1 MLTELKAWLW
11 LSRRVPLGPAWYLLE
26 QFETPEQVYFA
37 DAGAYDLMPKLTA
50 AHRKQLLNKSLD
62 DIDGILG
69 DCDSADIHILTW
81 QDADYPERVR
91 NIDLPP
97 LVLYYR
103 GKLPRFD
110 EEIAIA
116 MAGTRKATPYGR
128 KVAAELAFQMTRLG
142 GLVLTGIVE
151 GCDEY
156 SATAAL
162 KAGGPLVCVVAG
174 GVDVPYYSTP
184 SSQHLLEDVAACG
197 CIISQQPPK
206 TPHLGDLFAL
216 RNRLLTALAVGTVCV
231 EAPERSGVLG
241 VAALALD
248 QGRDVFAVPA
258 NIDAEAAKGTNHLLS
273 SGEAICVCS
282 GSDVLEHYWALFPQ
296 KKKSPTTL
304 TKQQTQHR
312 LQASPQ
318 TEAPAQPAESSAPSP
333 QIVDEPSL
341 PVLDL
346 NENLNQFT
354 DDEITVLRALEQS
367 DMVTDS
373 IVIETDLPVRRVSA
387 TLTVL
392 TIRGYV
398 KQLPG
403 GRFQAAVRLL

>member
-11 LSRRVPLGPAWYLLE
+11 LSRRVPVGPAWYLLE
-26 QFETPEQVYFA
+26 HFETPEQVYFA
-37 DAGAYDLMPKLTA
+37 DDGAYKLLPKLTA
-50 AHRKQLLNKSLD
+50 AHRNQLADKSLA
-62 DIDGILG
+62 DIDAILG
-69 DCDSADIHILTW
+69 DCDSGNIHILTW
-81 QDADYPERVR
+81 QDADYPERLR

-128 KVAAELAFQMTRLG
+128 KVASELAFQITRLG

-156 SATAAL
+156 AANAAL

-174 GVDVPYYSTP
+174 GVDVPYYST
-184 SSQHLLEDVAACG
+184 SSAQHLLDDVAACG

-216 RNRLLTALAVGTVCV
+216 RNRLLTALALGTVCV
-231 EAPERSGVLG
+231 EAPARSGVLG
-241 VAALALD
+241 VAALAAD
-248 QGRDVFAVPA
+248 QGRDVYAVPA
-258 NIDAEAAKGTNHLLS
+258 NIDADAGKGTNHLLS

-282 GSDVLEHYWALFPQ
+282 GDDVMEHYWALFPQ
-296 KKKSPTTL
+296 KKKAPTHLTEQQ
-304 TKQQTQHR
+304 TKQR
-312 LQASPQ
+312 LSP
-318 TEAPAQPAESSAPSP
+318 APKKEDSAPKSVSAAP
-333 QIVDEPSL
+333 PLRETSL
-341 PVLDL
+341 PTLVLS
-346 NENLNQFT
+346 ENPNQFT

-373 IVIETDLPVRRVSA
+373 IVIETALPVSRISA

>member
-11 LSRRVPLGPAWYLLE
+11 LSRRVSVGPAWYLLE

-37 DAGAYDLMPKLTA
+37 DPDAYQLLPKLTA
-50 AHRKQLLNKSLD
+50 AQRIQLADKSLS
-62 DIDGILG
+62 DIDAILG
-69 DCDSADIHILTW
+69 NCDRANIHLLTW
-81 QDADYPERVR
+81 QDADYPERLR

-128 KVAAELAFQMTRLG
+128 KVASQLAFQITRLG

-156 SATAAL
+156 AATAAL

-174 GVDVPYYSTP
+174 GVDVPYYSTAAA
-184 SSQHLLEDVAACG
+184 QHLLDDVSACG
-197 CIISQQPPK
+197 CVISQQPPG

-216 RNRLLTALAVGTVCV
+216 RNRLLTALALGTVCV

-248 QGRDVFAVPA
+248 QGRDVYAVPA
-258 NIDAEAAKGTNHLLS
+258 NIDADAGKGTNHLLAA
-273 SGEAICVCS
+273 GEAICVCS
-282 GSDVLEHYWALFPQ
+282 GADVLEHYWSLFPQ
-296 KKKSPTTL
+296 KKKFPAPL
-304 TKQQTQHR
+304 TKQQTERR
-312 LQASPQ
+312 LTPAPKIEPPAPEKSPSTPASLPSD
-318 TEAPAQPAESSAPSP
+318 ESS
-333 QIVDEPSL
+333 L
-341 PVLDL
+341 PALALSDHP
-346 NENLNQFT
+346 NEFT
-354 DDEITVLRALEQS
+354 DDEIVVLRALEQG

-373 IVIETDLPVRRVSA
+373 LVIETALPVRRVSA

-392 TIRGYV
+392 IIRGYV

-403 GRFQAAVRLL
+403 GRFQASVRLI

>member
-1 MLTELKAWLW
+1 MLTELKAWIW
-11 LSRRVPLGPAWYLLE
+11 LSRRVAIGPAWYLLE
-26 QFETPEQVYFA
+26 QFGTPEQVYFA
-37 DAGAYDLMPKLTA
+37 DEDAYKSLPKLTA
-50 AHRKQLLNKSLD
+50 IHCKQLANKSLD
-62 DIDGILG
+62 DIDAILG

-81 QDADYPERVR
+81 QDADYPERLR

-116 MAGTRKATPYGR
+116 MAGTRRATPYGR
-128 KVAAELAFQMTRLG
+128 KVASELAFQMTRLG

-156 SATAAL
+156 AATAAL

-174 GVDVPYYSTP
+174 GVDIPYYST
-184 SSQHLLEDVAACG
+184 SSSRHLMDDVAACG
-197 CIISQQPPK
+197 CIISQEPPK

-258 NIDAEAAKGTNHLLS
+258 NIDADAAKGTNHLLAT
-273 SGEAICVCS
+273 GEAICVCS
-282 GSDVLEHYWALFPQ
+282 GSDVLEHYWSLFPQ
-296 KKKSPTTL
+296 KKKSPAAL
-304 TKQQTQHR
+304 TKQQTEHR
-312 LQASPQ
+312 LASVS
-318 TEAPAQPAESSAPSP
+318 EVEQPTTKAEKTA
-333 QIVDEPSL
+333 VAVADEPSL
-341 PVLDL
+341 PVFNL
-346 NENLNQFT
+346 NENQTQFT
-354 DDEITVLRALEQS
+354 DDEIAVLRALEQS

-373 IVIETDLPVRRVSA
+373 IVLETGLPVRRVSA

-403 GRFQAAVRLL
+403 GRFQAAVRLI